1 MSEYVPVSEQEFAKA
16 EAVFRSDAE
25 LEFGSVPVDEAAV
38 AERIRARNSRAVILT
53 GAPYVGPLY
62 DALAETGGAQGAII
76 ARFGV
81 GHDGIDKALARA
93 RGIVVATT
101 PGTLDV
107 SVAEHALWLM
117 GGLAKHIPPHDR
129 DFRAGNWRPVTG
141 LELEGKA
148 LGVIGFGAIGRRV
161 AAKAHFGLGMRVS
174 AADCRPASELEA
186 AEGKPIEEINVQFG
200 VERYTTDVEAVL
212 AEADV
217 VSIHM
222 PANPETRNF
231 FNADRLARMKPGALL
246 INTARGAVVDECAL
260 YDALAEGRLA
270 GAGLDVFQSEPYAPA
285 RPDKDLRTLRNVVL
299 TPHIA
304 SNTAEANAR
313 MGRMCIA
320 NIRAFFAGRMEDIAA
335 V

>member
-148 LGVIGFGAIGRRV
+148 LGVIGFGAIAARKSSWSRASRR
-161 AAKAHFGLGMRVS
+161 ARGGHCSVS
-174 AADCRPASELEA
+174 AGSSFSMLWRKVVTKQLGA
-186 AEGKPIEEINVQFG
+186 AIVQ
-200 VERYTTDVEAVL
+200 RCSTPQSH
-212 AEADV
+212 V
-217 VSIHM
+217 VM
-222 PANPETRNF
+222 VPPPEF
-231 FNADRLARMKPGALL
+231 P
-246 INTARGAVVDECAL
+246 V
-260 YDALAEGRLA
+260 
-270 GAGLDVFQSEPYAPA
+270 
-285 RPDKDLRTLRNVVL
+285 
-299 TPHIA
+299 TP
-304 SNTAEANAR
+304 T
-313 MGRMCIA
+313 
-320 NIRAFFAGRMEDIAA
+320 
-335 V
+335 